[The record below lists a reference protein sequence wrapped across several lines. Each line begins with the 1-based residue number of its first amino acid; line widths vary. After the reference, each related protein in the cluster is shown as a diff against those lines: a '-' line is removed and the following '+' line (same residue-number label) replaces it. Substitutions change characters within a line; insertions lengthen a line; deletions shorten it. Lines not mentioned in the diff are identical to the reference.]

1 MKFSGCRW
9 LLFTACVLAANTTAA
24 EDASVDVVER
34 GAGWLLSQQAEDG
47 GWHSSTYGSM
57 QSGMGNTALVLD
69 ALSHMPAE
77 WRATHAAEISRGVRF
92 LLANLDDTGYL
103 TAPRRSADFPTYATA
118 LLLSALDRMNS
129 REFVTEREK
138 MRRYL
143 REVQGSDPEANLG
156 GWSQVGG
163 ELEDA
168 ETESNFNLSVTRH
181 ALEALAGEVAASQ
194 SREYA
199 IKFIENCRNA
209 DDGGFYFLPTAD
221 DPLNK
226 AGVTAAGATRSYGTT
241 TADGIL
247 ALLACQVPADD
258 ERIQGA
264 LHWLEENPT
273 ITNIPGY
280 GGRGSIVHADTAL
293 QFYYFAALARV
304 MERFPL
310 SMLATR
316 HDALRKEVNRL
327 QQLDGSWSNPS
338 KLMREDDPLIA
349 TAFAITALA
358 TLDRLRET
366 VPAK

>member
-1 MKFSGCRW
+1 MKFAGRCW

-24 EDASVDVVER
+24 EDEAER
-34 GAGWLLSQQAEDG
+34 GANWILAQQAEDG

-57 QSGMGNTALVLD
+57 QSGVGNTALVLD

-77 WRATHAAEISRGVRF
+77 WRAAHAAAISRGVRF
-92 LLANLDDTGYL
+92 LLANLDDSGYL

-118 LLLSALDRMNS
+118 LLLKALDRMSS
-129 REFVTEREK
+129 REFVTELEK

-143 REVQGSDPEANLG
+143 REVQGSDTEANFG
-156 GWSQVGG
+156 GWSHVGG

-181 ALEALAGEVAASQ
+181 ALEALTGDEAARP
-194 SREYA
+194 SRENA
-199 IKFIENCRNA
+199 ISFVENCRNS
-209 DDGGFYFLPTAD
+209 DDGGFYFRPTAD

-226 AGVTAAGATRSYGTT
+226 AGVTAAGAARSYGTT

-273 ITNIPGY
+273 ITKVPGY
-280 GGRGSIVHADTAL
+280 GGRGGVVHADTAL

-316 HDALRKEVNRL
+316 HDALRKEVIRL
-327 QQLDGSWSNPS
+327 QQLDGSWSNPN

-349 TAFAITALA
+349 TAFAINALT

>member
-1 MKFSGCRW
+1 MKFAGRRW
-9 LLFTACVLAANTTAA
+9 LLFTVCVLAANTTAA
-24 EDASVDVVER
+24 VDATVDVVER
-34 GAGWLLSQQAEDG
+34 GAGWLLTQQAADG

-57 QSGMGNTALVLD
+57 QSGVGNTALVLD

-77 WRATHAAEISRGVRF
+77 WRAAHAAAISRGVRC

-103 TAPRRSADFPTYATA
+103 TAPRRSADFSTYATA
-118 LLLSALDRMNS
+118 LLLTALDRMNS

-143 REVQGSDPEANLG
+143 REVQGSDPEADFG

-168 ETESNFNLSVTRH
+168 KTESNFNLSVTRN
-181 ALEALAGEVAASQ
+181 ALEALTGDEAARP
-194 SREYA
+194 SRENA
-199 IKFIENCRNA
+199 ISFVEKCRNS
-209 DDGGFYFLPTAD
+209 DDGGFYFLPDID

-226 AGVTAAGATRSYGTT
+226 AGVTAAGAARSYGTT

-273 ITNIPGY
+273 ITKVPGY
-280 GGRGSIVHADTAL
+280 GGRSSVVHADTAL

-310 SMLATR
+310 SLLATQR
-316 HDALRKEVNRL
+316 DALRKEVNRL
-327 QQLDGSWSNPS
+327 QQLDGSWSNPN

-349 TAFAITALA
+349 TAFAITSLT